1 MARRPRSAHL
11 ENRTNRLKL
20 EPRRKPYFVGIAH
33 GIALGYRRNKNS
45 NSGTWVAKA
54 ADGHGGHWTKA
65 FAVADDYEPVNGNT
79 VLDFWQAQDQA
90 RAIARAGNGDTGNG
104 NRPITVAEAIDN
116 YAAELKSRNADAY
129 NVTRIRFHL
138 PPSLANKT
146 IGLLTARDLR
156 HWRDGLLKKGLAP
169 ASADRSGRAL
179 KAALNLAS
187 KEDPT
192 RITNTAAWRDGL
204 ARLPDAEVA
213 RNDILTD
220 SDVRALVA
228 AAYALSPEYGLWVE
242 THAITGARTSQLER
256 LEVRD
261 LQDSNKTNPRLMMPS
276 SHKGKR
282 RRVERKPVAIPMS
295 LAKSLRR
302 AAADRTADAPLLV
315 PPGGETL
322 LRNWLKRIVKAAK
335 LKPRT
340 TMYALRHSSIVRM
353 LLVGTPIR
361 VVAVHHDTSVPMIEK
376 NYSRHIG
383 DHADA
388 MVRRGLLDIAAPT
401 GANVVPL
408 VRP

>member
-1 MARRPRSAHL
+1 MARRPRSPQT
-11 ENRTNRLKL
+11 ENRASRLRLK
-20 EPRRKPYFVGIAH
+20 PRRKPYYTAIAPGIR
-33 GIALGYRRNKNS
+33 LGYRRNQGAGSWTVK
-45 NSGTWVAKA
+45 VAN
-54 ADGHGGHWTKA
+54 GHGGHWIKA
-65 FAVADDYEPVNGNT
+65 FAIADDHQDADGATVLTYWQAIDKARAVAGGENGNT
-79 VLDFWQAQDQA
+79 IV
-90 RAIARAGNGDTGNG
+90 AGD
-104 NRPITVAEAIDN
+104 RPVTVAEAIAN

-138 PPSLANKT
+138 SPALANK
-146 IGLLTARDLR
+146 IVGQLTARDLR

-242 THAITGARTSQLER
+242 THATTGARTSQLER

-261 LQDSNKTNPRLMMPS
+261 LQDSKANPRLMMPS

-282 RRVERKPVAIPMS
+282 RRVERKPVAIPAS
-295 LAKSLRR
+295 LAVALRH
-302 AAADRTADAPLLV
+302 AAAARAPEAPLLV

-335 LKPRT
+335 LKPGT

-353 LLVGTPIR
+353 LLAGTPIR
-361 VVAVHHDTSVPMIEK
+361 IVAVHHDTSVPMIEK

-383 DHADA
+383 DHADTL
-388 MVRRGLLDIAAPT
+388 VRRGLIDMSAPAGT
-401 GANVVPL
+401 NVVPL
-408 VRP
+408 AR